1 MSLEGIYTHTWR
13 LMTRMNG
20 SFFPT
25 SDWNR
30 EEKNQDTE
38 ETFQVKNFHKSERN
52 LFYLQ
57 LDKKLEKLNNTK
69 YENILTSIRYLWHQ
83 VRYEFHVRC
92 PGPAHIYWDI

>member
-13 LMTRMNG
+13 LMTRMKG

-38 ETFQVKNFHKSERN
+38 ETFQVKN
-52 LFYLQ
+52 
-57 LDKKLEKLNNTK
+57 
-69 YENILTSIRYLWHQ
+69 
-83 VRYEFHVRC
+83 
-92 PGPAHIYWDI
+92 